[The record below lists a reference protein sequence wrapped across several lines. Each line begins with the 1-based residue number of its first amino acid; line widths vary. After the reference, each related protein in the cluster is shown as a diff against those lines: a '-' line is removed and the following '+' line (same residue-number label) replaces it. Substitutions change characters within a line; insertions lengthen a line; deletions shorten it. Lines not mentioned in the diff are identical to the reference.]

1 MLSLNSSGIYCAIFI
16 PLSHLIKLLHY
27 YNYSIFRG
35 SLNYLI
41 INAILSIGSI
51 IMTFFQCY
59 ILYSEQYFSLTIDM
73 IMTTLQLIS
82 V

>member
-1 MLSLNSSGIYCAIFI
+1 MISSIIIIYNLTIV
-16 PLSHLIKLLHY
+16 
-27 YNYSIFRG
+27 
-35 SLNYLI
+35 
-41 INAILSIGSI
+41 SI

-73 IMTTLQLIS
+73 INTALQLIS